1 MKDRGKMEKIE
12 NFEKF
17 VKEFKKEIDKSKTII
32 LTAHRDPDGDAIGSV
47 LAMQEALQN
56 IGKDVD
62 IVLDEMPKVFLELKN
77 SDKILRVDEFEKS
90 NKKYDLAIF
99 LDNNSKSNFLISD
112 NILEKSKRSIN
123 IDHHIGGNIFTDIMY
138 VEEESPAVC
147 ETVYKILKKLEYEIT
162 YDIMKAIIIGVI
174 TDTGRI

>member
-1 MKDRGKMEKIE
+1 MEKIQKLE
-12 NFEKF
+12 
-17 VKEFKKEIDKSKTII
+17 EFIEILKKEISISEKII

-90 NKKYDLAIF
+90 NKNYDLAIF
-99 LDNNSKSNFLISD
+99 LDNNSKKSFLVPDS
-112 NILEKSKRSIN
+112 ILERAKKSIN

-147 ETVYKILKKLEYEIT
+147 ETVYKILKKLEYGIT

>member
-1 MKDRGKMEKIE
+1 MEKIE
-12 NFEKF
+12 KLEEF
-17 VKEFKKEIDKSKTII
+17 VEILKKEISISETII

-77 SDKILRVDEFEKS
+77 SDKILRVDEFEKL
-90 NKKYDLAIF
+90 NKNYDLAIF
-99 LDNNSKSNFLISD
+99 LDNNSKKSFLVPD
-112 NILEKSKRSIN
+112 NILERAKKSIN

>member
-1 MKDRGKMEKIE
+1 MEKIQKLE
-12 NFEKF
+12 EF
-17 VKEFKKEIDKSKTII
+17 VEIFKKEISISETII

-90 NKKYDLAIF
+90 NKNYDLAIF
-99 LDNNSKSNFLISD
+99 LDNNSKKSFLIPDS
-112 NILEKSKRSIN
+112 ILERAKKSIN

-147 ETVYKILKKLEYEIT
+147 ETVYKILKKLEYGIT

>member
-1 MKDRGKMEKIE
+1 MERIEEFGQFIKKFKD
-12 NFEKF
+12 
-17 VKEFKKEIDKSKTII
+17 EINNSNTII

-90 NKKYDLAIF
+90 NKNYDLAIF
-99 LDNNSKSNFLISD
+99 LDNNSKKSFLVPDS
-112 NILEKSKRSIN
+112 ILERAKRSIN

-147 ETVYKILKKLEYEIT
+147 ETVYKILKKLEYGIT

>member
-1 MKDRGKMEKIE
+1 MEKIQKLE
-12 NFEKF
+12 EF
-17 VKEFKKEIDKSKTII
+17 VEIFKKEISISEKII

-56 IGKDVD
+56 IGKDAD

-90 NKKYDLAIF
+90 NKNYDLAIF
-99 LDNNSKSNFLISD
+99 LDNNSKKSFLIPD
-112 NILEKSKRSIN
+112 NILERAKKSIN

>member
-1 MKDRGKMEKIE
+1 MEKIQKLE
-12 NFEKF
+12 EF
-17 VKEFKKEIDKSKTII
+17 VEIFKKEISISETII

-56 IGKDVD
+56 IGKDAD

-90 NKKYDLAIF
+90 NKNYDLAIF
-99 LDNNSKSNFLISD
+99 LDNNSKKSFLVPDS
-112 NILEKSKRSIN
+112 ILERAKKSIN
-123 IDHHIGGNIFTDIMY
+123 IDHHIGGNIFTYIMY

>member
-1 MKDRGKMEKIE
+1 MEKIQKLE
-12 NFEKF
+12 EF
-17 VKEFKKEIDKSKTII
+17 VEIFKKEISISETII

-99 LDNNSKSNFLISD
+99 LDNNSKKSFLVPDS
-112 NILEKSKRSIN
+112 ILERAKKSIN

>member
-1 MKDRGKMEKIE
+1 MEKIQKLE
-12 NFEKF
+12 EF
-17 VKEFKKEIDKSKTII
+17 VEIFKKEISISEKII

-56 IGKDVD
+56 IGKDAD

-90 NKKYDLAIF
+90 NKNYDLAIF
-99 LDNNSKSNFLISD
+99 LDNNSKKSFLVPD
-112 NILEKSKRSIN
+112 NILERAKKSIN

>member
-1 MKDRGKMEKIE
+1 MEKIE

-17 VKEFKKEIDKSKTII
+17 VTEFKKEIDKSKTII

-47 LAMQEALQN
+47 LAMQEALIN
-56 IGKDVD
+56 EGKNAE
-62 IVLDEMPKVFLELKN
+62 IVLDVMPKVFFELKN
-77 SDKILRVDEFEKS
+77 TDKIISIKDFEKS
-90 NKKYDLAIF
+90 DRKYDLAIF
-99 LDNNSKSNFLISD
+99 LDNNSKKSFLIPD
-112 NILEKSKRSIN
+112 QILGKSKRSVN

-147 ETVYKILKKLEYEIT
+147 ETVYKILKELEFKIT
-162 YDIMKAIIIGVI
+162 YDIMRAIIIGVI

>member
-1 MKDRGKMEKIE
+1 MEKIQKLE
-12 NFEKF
+12 EF
-17 VKEFKKEIDKSKTII
+17 VEILKKEISISEKII

-77 SDKILRVDEFEKS
+77 SDKILRVDEFEKL

-99 LDNNSKSNFLISD
+99 LDNNSKKSFLVPDI
-112 NILEKSKRSIN
+112 ILEISKKSIN
-123 IDHHIGGNIFTDIMY
+123 IDHHIGWNIFTDIMY

-147 ETVYKILKKLEYEIT
+147 ETIYKILKKLKYDIT
-162 YDIMKAIIIGVI
+162 YDMMKAIIIGVI

>member
-1 MKDRGKMEKIE
+1 MEKIE
-12 NFEKF
+12 KIEEF
-17 VKEFKKEIDKSKTII
+17 VEIFKKEISTSETII

-56 IGKDVD
+56 IGKDVE

-77 SDKILRVDEFEKS
+77 SYKILRFDEFEKS
-90 NKKYDLAIF
+90 NKNYDLAIF
-99 LDNNSKSNFLISD
+99 LDNNSKKSFLVPDS
-112 NILEKSKRSIN
+112 ILERAKKSIN

>member
-1 MKDRGKMEKIE
+1 MR
-12 NFEKF
+12 NFRRRF
-17 VKEFKKEIDKSKTII
+17 
-32 LTAHRDPDGDAIGSV
+32 
-47 LAMQEALQN
+47 
-56 IGKDVD
+56 
-62 IVLDEMPKVFLELKN
+62 
-77 SDKILRVDEFEKS
+77 DEFEKS
-90 NKKYDLAIF
+90 NKNYDLAIF
-99 LDNNSKSNFLISD
+99 LDNNSKKSFLVPDS
-112 NILEKSKRSIN
+112 ILERAKKSIN

>member
-1 MKDRGKMEKIE
+1 MERIEEFGKFIKKFKD
-12 NFEKF
+12 
-17 VKEFKKEIDKSKTII
+17 EINNSNTII

-56 IGKDVD
+56 IGKDAE
-62 IVLDEMPKVFLELKN
+62 IVLD
-77 SDKILRVDEFEKS
+77 KIITIGEFEKS

-147 ETVYKILKKLEYEIT
+147 ETIYKILKKLKYDIT
-162 YDIMKAIIIGVI
+162 YDMMKAIIIGVI

>member
-1 MKDRGKMEKIE
+1 MEKIE
-12 NFEKF
+12 KLEEF
-17 VKEFKKEIDKSKTII
+17 VEIFKKEISISETII

-47 LAMQEALQN
+47 LAMQEVLQN

-99 LDNNSKSNFLISD
+99 LDNNSKKSFLVPDS
-112 NILEKSKRSIN
+112 ILERAKKSIN

>member
-1 MKDRGKMEKIE
+1 MEKIE

-17 VKEFKKEIDKSKTII
+17 ITELKKEIAKSNTII

-47 LAMQEALQN
+47 LAMQEALIN
-56 IGKDVD
+56 EGKDAR

-77 SDKILRVDEFEKS
+77 TDKIISIEEFEKS
-90 NKKYDLAIF
+90 DAKYDLAIF
-99 LDNNSKSNFLISD
+99 LDNNSKKSFLIPD
-112 NILEKSKRSIN
+112 QILEKSKRSVN

-147 ETVYKILKKLEYEIT
+147 ETVYKILKELKFKIT
-162 YDIMKAIIIGVI
+162 YDIMRAIIIGVI

>member
-1 MKDRGKMEKIE
+1 MERIEEFGKFIKKFKD
-12 NFEKF
+12 
-17 VKEFKKEIDKSKTII
+17 EINNSNTII
-32 LTAHRDPDGDAIGSV
+32 LTAHRDPDGDAIGSA

-56 IGKDVD
+56 IGKDAE

-77 SDKILRVDEFEKS
+77 TDKIITIGEF
-90 NKKYDLAIF
+90 
-99 LDNNSKSNFLISD
+99 
-112 NILEKSKRSIN
+112 EKSKRSIN

-147 ETVYKILKKLEYEIT
+147 ETVYKILKKLKYDIT
-162 YDIMKAIIIGVI
+162 YDMMKAIIIGVI

>member
-1 MKDRGKMEKIE
+1 MEKIQ
-12 NFEKF
+12 KL
-17 VKEFKKEIDKSKTII
+17 KEFVEILKKEISISETII

-77 SDKILRVDEFEKS
+77 SDKILK
-90 NKKYDLAIF
+90 KLKYD
-99 LDNNSKSNFLISD
+99 
-112 NILEKSKRSIN
+112 
-123 IDHHIGGNIFTDIMY
+123 
-138 VEEESPAVC
+138 
-147 ETVYKILKKLEYEIT
+147 IT
-162 YDIMKAIIIGVI
+162 YDMMKAIIIGVI

>member
-1 MKDRGKMEKIE
+1 MEKIQKLE
-12 NFEKF
+12 EF
-17 VKEFKKEIDKSKTII
+17 VEIFKKEISISETII

-56 IGKDVD
+56 IGKDAD

-90 NKKYDLAIF
+90 NKNYDLAIF
-99 LDNNSKSNFLISD
+99 LDNNSKKSFLVPD
-112 NILEKSKRSIN
+112 NILERAKKSIN

>member
-1 MKDRGKMEKIE
+1 MEKIQKLKE
-12 NFEKF
+12 F
-17 VKEFKKEIDKSKTII
+17 VEIFKKEISISETII

-77 SDKILRVDEFEKS
+77 SDKILRVDEFEKL
-90 NKKYDLAIF
+90 NKNYDLAIF
-99 LDNNSKSNFLISD
+99 LDNNSKKSFLVPD
-112 NILEKSKRSIN
+112 NILERAKKSIN
-123 IDHHIGGNIFTDIMY
+123 IDHHIGGSIFTDIMY

-147 ETVYKILKKLEYEIT
+147 ETVYKILKKLEYGIT